1 MTDLASERPAT
12 ERLATERLATQRLA
26 AKSVPM
32 TPRLYVRDIKG
43 VTKRNLL
50 RIVRTPQLL
59 FMSIVQPTIIL
70 LLFRYVLGGSIKI
83 PGVDYVDYIV
93 PGIFLEAVLIGG
105 MTTAL
110 ALAQDLQGGMIDRFR
125 SLPMARSAFL
135 AGRTLADL
143 CRSLLA
149 LAFIIGLGLLVGFRF
164 HNTFGACV
172 GGVALIVLF
181 GYAFTWVYAS
191 VGLAVKDPQT
201 AQMASILP
209 MFILFF
215 ASSALVPV
223 NSMPGWLQPFA
234 RESTRNGGHRLR
246 PGPLRGGSPRS
257 PALAGRGVVCL
268 DPGGVLRGVAEP
280 LSQGRRV
287 TRAVAGSITGG
298 SDHRAGSSAVVR
310 RGSPAVRAP
319 SAEAQRKQRH
329 SRRLSSGNNWLRMI
343 TCPQPHRCGR
353 QALLEVPGGPGL
365 CFVEVSLCMSCRAV
379 DRGGPLTP
387 FTPTVRLAS

>member
-1 MTDLASERPAT
+1 MTDLATR
-12 ERLATERLATQRLA
+12 RLAVVITPL
-26 AKSVPM
+26 
-32 TPRLYVRDIKG
+32 TPRLALRDTAG
-43 VTKRNLL
+43 VTRRNLL

-110 ALAQDLQGGMIDRFR
+110 ALAQDLQAGMIDRFR

-143 CRSLLA
+143 CRSVFA
-149 LAFIIGLGLLVGFRF
+149 LAFIVGLGLLVGFRF
-164 HNTFGACV
+164 HNSLGACLA
-172 GGVALIVLF
+172 GIALIIFF

-201 AQMASILP
+201 AQMAAILP

-223 NSMPGWLQPFA
+223 ATMPGWLQPFA
-234 RESTRNGGHRLR
+234 RNQ
-246 PGPLRGGSPRS
+246 
-257 PALAGRGVVCL
+257 PATVVI
-268 DPGGVLRGVAEP
+268 D
-280 LSQGRRV
+280 S
-287 TRAVAGSITGG
+287 
-298 SDHRAGSSAVVR
+298 
-310 RGSPAVRAP
+310 VRALF
-319 SAEAQRKQRH
+319 E
-329 SRRLSSGNNWLRMI
+329 
-343 TCPQPHRCGR
+343 
-353 QALLEVPGGPGL
+353 
-365 CFVEVSLCMSCRAV
+365 
-379 DRGGPLTP
+379 GGPLAHELWQAVAWCAGILVVFFVVSLNLYRKAT
-387 FTPTVRLAS
+387 A